1 MRVIRHLAHVS
12 PPLRRVVLTL
22 GNFDGVHLGHRAIV
36 QRAVSEARA
45 AGGQVVVLTF
55 HPHPVA
61 VLAPE
66 RSPPLLQ
73 SLRDRLALL
82 RDLGADV
89 TVVQRFTRRFAALE
103 PEAFVGE
110 FLGTHLELLHVVVGH
125 NVNFGRGR
133 AGTVETLRALGPRL
147 GLRRR
152 RRRSGDGRRGAGEQ
166 QRAPAHGR
174 RRRRAQ
180 RPGAARPPVRAPR
193 SRGARRA
200 ARPHPRLSDRQP
212 ASAAPACSCP
222 PTACTRCARE
232 LDGRSYRPCST
243 SACGPRSACSSAP
256 SKRTCSTSTRRLY
269 GRWLVLELV
278 DRLRGEQRFAGL
290 EALRAAIAADVA
302 RAREVL
308 RVCRKSRA
316 ALVSGERRSWCA
328 CRRRG
333 RPATRSLSVDGS
345 RAGTR
350 ARGRRA

>member
-1 MRVIRHLAHVS
+1 VIRHLAHVS

-89 TVVQRFTRRFAALE
+89 TVVQRFTPRFAALE
-103 PEAFVGE
+103 PEAFVRE
-110 FLGTHLELLHVVVGH
+110 FLGAHLELLHIVVGY
-125 NVNFGRGR
+125 NVSFGRGR

-147 GLRRR
+147 GFAVDAVGPVTVGEEQVSSTALRRMVAAGDV
-152 RRRSGDGRRGAGEQ
+152 RSAQAFLGRRFTLRGRVVRGEQ
-166 QRAPAHGR
+166 RGRTLGFPTANLHQPRGLLLPADGVY
-174 RRRRAQ
+174 A
-180 RPGAARPPVRAPR
+180 VRAR
-193 SRGARRA
+193 
-200 ARPHPRLSDRQP
+200 
-212 ASAAPACSCP
+212 
-222 PTACTRCARE
+222 
-232 LDGRSYRPCST
+232 LDGRAHPAVLNIGMRPT
-243 SACGPRSACSSAP
+243 FGTLQ
-256 SKRTCSTSTRRLY
+256 RTVEAHLLDFDQLLY

-278 DRLRGEQRFAGL
+278 DRLRGEQRFAGP
-290 EALRAAIAADVA
+290 EALRQAIAADVT

-308 RVCRKSRA
+308 AS
-316 ALVSGERRSWCA
+316 
-328 CRRRG
+328 
-333 RPATRSLSVDGS
+333 PAGQL
-345 RAGTR
+345 
-350 ARGRRA
+350 

>member
-1 MRVIRHLAHVS
+1 MHVIRHLAHVS

-89 TVVQRFTRRFAALE
+89 TVVQRFTPRFAALE
-103 PEAFVGE
+103 PEAFVRE
-110 FLGTHLELLHVVVGH
+110 FLGAHLELLHIVVGY
-125 NVNFGRGR
+125 NVSFGRGR

-147 GLRRR
+147 GFAVDAVGPVTVGEEQVSSTALRRMVAAGDV
-152 RRRSGDGRRGAGEQ
+152 RSAQAFLGRRFTLRGRVVRGEQ
-166 QRAPAHGR
+166 RGRTLGFPTANLHQPRGLLLPADGVY
-174 RRRRAQ
+174 A
-180 RPGAARPPVRAPR
+180 VRAR
-193 SRGARRA
+193 
-200 ARPHPRLSDRQP
+200 
-212 ASAAPACSCP
+212 
-222 PTACTRCARE
+222 
-232 LDGRSYRPCST
+232 LDGRAHPAVLNIGMRPT
-243 SACGPRSACSSAP
+243 FGTLQ
-256 SKRTCSTSTRRLY
+256 RTVEAHLLDFDQLLY

-278 DRLRGEQRFAGL
+278 DRLRGEQRFAGP
-290 EALRAAIAADVA
+290 EALRQAIAADVT

-308 RVCRKSRA
+308 AS
-316 ALVSGERRSWCA
+316 
-328 CRRRG
+328 
-333 RPATRSLSVDGS
+333 PAGQL
-345 RAGTR
+345 
-350 ARGRRA
+350 